1 MPPILRTNKEQQS
14 KIKFYRNSEINH
26 HHRPWHHNHHQV
38 VIIVQG
44 SPASPS
50 HMLLQPPTPTQLYN
64 DHAGLQNVYV
74 RWHCT

>member
-1 MPPILRTNKEQQS
+1 MLRPNKEQLS

-26 HHRPWHHNHHQV
+26 HHHQPWHHDHHQV

-50 HMLLQPPTPTQLYN
+50 HMLLRPPTPTQLYN
-64 DHAGLQNVYV
+64 DHAGLQNIS
-74 RWHCT
+74 T